1 MTWTRNLLKSSWS
14 VSKVYIPGVP
24 KKRFQSNGQWPIA
37 IVGGPLSQELRYS
50 NFCSA
55 WYLFSLIMVIWILSG
70 TYFGHHVQFFLSWR
84 ISPFLLFEGSLHFKE
99 KSCMRIRAALKKF
112 RKSRQRY
119 CRHSSSFV
127 TLSFDYTFKPRLHPS
142 YSVETFEKVEKNLLR
157 IFYRLCQPLGR
168 GGRNSF
174 LKMKTREKWKW
185 EWK

>member
-1 MTWTRNLLKSSWS
+1 MISFRLDNGDLNSIRNFL
-14 VSKVYIPGVP
+14 
-24 KKRFQSNGQWPIA
+24 
-37 IVGGPLSQELRYS
+37 
-50 NFCSA
+50 
-55 WYLFSLIMVIWILSG
+55 
-70 TYFGHHVQFFLSWR
+70 GHPVEFFLSWR

-112 RKSRQRY
+112 LKSRQRY
-119 CRHSSSFV
+119 CRHSCSFV

-174 LKMKTREKWKW
+174 LKMKTREK
-185 EWK
+185 